1 MKARYWIVAGF
12 LVAGAIQVMATPGGP
27 VIVTQDGD
35 VLTAKGQLK
44 GPGRRP
50 PHGPKDIAMNRPN
63 PAKEIA
69 AVAKSGNAF
78 ATDLYAKLAG
88 KEKGNLFFSPASIHT
103 ALAMTY
109 AGARGNTEKQMFTTL
124 KFPIDKRWGSAPVK
138 GEGMNMRT
146 TGRAVRTLV
155 PWPQDRLHPAYGL
168 LIKKLNAP
176 RKVRGKPAYE
186 LVVANALWGQKGYP
200 FKEVFTKTVK
210 ANYDAGL
217 EEVDYVKATEASRK
231 KINAWVEKKTK
242 QKIKNL
248 IPRGVVNPATR
259 LVLTNAIYFKSNWDE
274 KFEKGA
280 TREGKFRFPARA
292 GEMAM
297 AVRVPFM
304 HQQKRHG
311 YMETDTF
318 QAVDLMYR
326 YGDLSM
332 TIFLPRKFADL
343 AAFEKTLTARNLT
356 KWLGQFKRETVQ
368 LSLPKF
374 KFTSQ
379 FGLAKTLK
387 TMGMTDAFSPKT
399 ADFSGMTTADKL
411 FISAVIHKAFVAVDE
426 EGTEAAAA
434 TAVDIA
440 MTAMPPRPKQPK
452 VFKADHPFVFMIRH
466 RATGSILFMGR
477 VMNPK

>member
-1 MKARYWIVAGF
+1 MKVMYWIVTGF
-12 LVAGAIQVMATPGGP
+12 LAAVAFQAMATPGGP
-27 VIVTQDGD
+27 VIVTEDGE
-35 VLTAKGQLK
+35 VLTARGS
-44 GPGRRP
+44 RP
-50 PHGPKDIAMNRPN
+50 PHFDVAPPKEAPSTGEKDL
-63 PAKEIA
+63 A

-109 AGARGNTEKQMFTTL
+109 AGARGNTEKQMYTTL
-124 KFPIDKRWGSAPVK
+124 RFPIDMRYGSPPVK
-138 GEGMNMRT
+138 GEGMNMRI
-146 TGRAVRTLV
+146 TGRAIPISV
-155 PWPQDRLHPAYGL
+155 PWPQDRLHPAFGA
-168 LIKKLNAP
+168 LIKKLNTP
-176 RKVRGKPAYE
+176 RKGHDGKPAYQ

-200 FKEVFTKTVK
+200 FKEEFTKTIK

-231 KINAWVEKKTK
+231 RINAWVEKKTK
-242 QKIKNL
+242 QKIKDL
-248 IPRGVVNPATR
+248 IPRDAVNGLTR
-259 LVLTNAIYFKSNWDE
+259 LVLTNAIYFKSNWGE

-280 TREGKFRFPARA
+280 TREGDFRFPARE
-292 GEMAM
+292 GEMMM

-318 QAVDLMYR
+318 QAVDILYR
-326 YGDLSM
+326 RGDLSM
-332 TIFLPRKFADL
+332 TIFLPKKVADL
-343 AAFEKTLTARNLT
+343 AAFEKTLTAKNLT
-356 KWLGQFKRETVQ
+356 KWLGQFKRETVK
-368 LSLPKF
+368 LTLPRF
-374 KFTSQ
+374 KFASQ
-379 FGLAKTLK
+379 FGLADTLK
-387 TMGMTDAFSPKT
+387 KMGMTDAFSPTT

-434 TAVDIA
+434 TAVI
-440 MTAMPPRPKQPK
+440 MTLRAAPQPQQPK